1 MKILVGVDGSKH
13 GRWAVE
19 GVASMPFA
27 SPAHVT
33 ALHVIDVASLRA
45 PFMVLQ
51 PVVVGNEQFIREEI
65 KRLEQ
70 RAKKVVEE
78 TKALMSSLNLKGAV
92 TKERGPIAPT
102 LLKRA
107 SKRDGLI
114 VLGCRGLDALDRFML
129 GSVSTRV
136 TLHAPCSVLVVK
148 EQPRPLRRILLAT
161 DGSKPS
167 EKALQFTLT
176 KLRANG
182 GDSDNGLPLEVT
194 VIHVLPFRQ
203 YPELK
208 GAGGKLVRRY
218 GAKLHKAG
226 YVVDE
231 VCRLGN
237 PVDEILKVASQENV
251 DLIVTGAKGL
261 GAVARFLLGSVSMK
275 ILQHSSSSVLVVR

>member
-1 MKILVGVDGSKH
+1 MKILVAVDGSKH

-19 GVASMPFA
+19 WVAKMPFA
-27 SPAHVT
+27 SAAQVT
-33 ALHVIDVASLRA
+33 ALHVVDTVSIRA
-45 PFMVLQ
+45 PFMVQ
-51 PVVVGNEQFIREEI
+51 PVVVGNDQFIREEI

-78 TKALMSSLNLKGAV
+78 TKALASSLNLKGVV
-92 TKERGPIAPT
+92 TRIPGPVAAT

-107 SKRDGLI
+107 PKRDGL
-114 VLGCRGLDALDRFML
+114 VVMGSRGLDGLDRFML

-136 TLHAPCSVLVVK
+136 TLHAPCSVFVVK

-161 DGSKPS
+161 DGSKSS
-167 EKALQFTLT
+167 EKALYFLST
-176 KLRANG
+176 KLRADSC
-182 GDSDNGLPLEVT
+182 DSDGGSPLEVT
-194 VIHVLPFRQ
+194 IVHVMLSLK

-208 GAGGKLVRRY
+208 DAGGKLVRRC

-237 PVDEILKVASQENV
+237 PADEILKVASQKNV

-261 GAVARFLLGSVSMK
+261 GAIARFLLGSVSTR
-275 ILQHSSSSVLVVR
+275 IVQHSSCSVLVVR

>member
-1 MKILVGVDGSKH
+1 MNILVGVDGSKY

-27 SPAHVT
+27 SPAHFT

-45 PFMVLQ
+45 PFIVQSMIM
-51 PVVVGNEQFIREEI
+51 GNAQFIREEI

-92 TKERGPIAPT
+92 TKEQGPITPT

-107 SKRDGLI
+107 STRDGLI

-167 EKALQFTLT
+167 EKALQYTLT

-182 GDSDNGLPLEVT
+182 GVST
-194 VIHVLPFRQ
+194 AAFRS
-203 YPELK
+203 
-208 GAGGKLVRRY
+208 R
-218 GAKLHKAG
+218 
-226 YVVDE
+226 
-231 VCRLGN
+231 
-237 PVDEILKVASQENV
+237 
-251 DLIVTGAKGL
+251 
-261 GAVARFLLGSVSMK
+261 
-275 ILQHSSSSVLVVR
+275 